1 MRRAFIFPGQGSQ
14 KVGMGQDLQR
24 AFGAAREVFEEV
36 DEALGEKL
44 STIIFEGPEEALR
57 LTRNTQPALMA
68 MSMAVVRVIER
79 ESGKKIADLAQAL
92 AGHSL
97 GEYSALAAA
106 GALSLSDAARL
117 LRLRG
122 DAMQQAVP
130 VGEGAM
136 AALLGA
142 DIPLAEEIAGAAA
155 GGEVCGLANDNAVG
169 QVVLSGAKP
178 AIDRAVALAGE
189 KGVKKA
195 VLLPVSAPFHCAM
208 MAPAAEIMA
217 NALAATELNPPMVPV
232 FANVSAAPVREPD
245 EIRDLLE
252 RQVTAMVRWRESV
265 LAMGA
270 AGVGQLV
277 EVGAGNVL
285 KTLTRRIDR
294 ELEALAVGT
303 VEEIDQFL
311 RAL

>member
-1 MRRAFIFPGQGSQ
+1 
-14 KVGMGQDLQR
+14 
-24 AFGAAREVFEEV
+24 
-36 DEALGEKL
+36 
-44 STIIFEGPEEALR
+44 
-57 LTRNTQPALMA
+57 
-68 MSMAVVRVIER
+68 
-79 ESGKKIADLAQAL
+79 
-92 AGHSL
+92 
-97 GEYSALAAA
+97 
-106 GALSLSDAARL
+106 
-117 LRLRG
+117 
-122 DAMQQAVP
+122 
-130 VGEGAM
+130 
-136 AALLGA
+136 
-142 DIPLAEEIAGAAA
+142 
-155 GGEVCGLANDNAVG
+155 
-169 QVVLSGAKP
+169 
-178 AIDRAVALAGE
+178 
-189 KGVKKA
+189 
-195 VLLPVSAPFHCAM
+195 M

>member
-14 KVGMGQDLQR
+14 KVGMGQDLWQ

-44 STIIFEGPEEALR
+44 SAIIFDGPEEDLR

-68 MSMAVVRVIER
+68 MSMAVIRVIED
-79 ESGKKIADLAQAL
+79 ESGKKIADLASAV

-106 GALSLSDAARL
+106 SALSLSDAARL

-122 DAMQQAVP
+122 EAMQQAVP

-142 DIPLAEEIAGAAA
+142 DLPLAEEIAAEAAD
-155 GGEVCGLANDNAVG
+155 GEVCGLANDNAVG
-169 QVVLSGAKP
+169 QVVLSGAKA
-178 AIDRAVALAGE
+178 AIDRAVALAAE

-195 VLLPVSAPFHCAM
+195 VLLPVSTPFHCALM
-208 MAPAAEIMA
+208 TPAADIMA
-217 NALAATELNPPMVPV
+217 TALAATDLNPPAVPV
-232 FANVSAAPVREPD
+232 FANVSAAAVREPG
-245 EIRDLLE
+245 EVRDLLE

-265 LAMGA
+265 LAMA
-270 AGVGQLV
+270 SDGVEQLV
-277 EVGAGNVL
+277 EIGAGNVL

-294 ELEALAVGT
+294 QLEAITVGT
-303 VEEIDQFL
+303 VEEADDFL